1 MKVLVL
7 SLACLPALSLA
18 FCPTIPTTVLG
29 AAPSSCRALPRQLRA
44 ATGVSMQ
51 GDMWKRIGN
60 LAKDKASGAKGW
72 VDQGASNDKDLNV
85 RGAGAG
91 VVIGV
96 MPRAPPITYSHPVC
110 HVCINIYV
118 LSSITKKCNNAMAT
132 FI

>member
-1 MKVLVL
+1 
-7 SLACLPALSLA
+7 
-18 FCPTIPTTVLG
+18 
-29 AAPSSCRALPRQLRA
+29 
-44 ATGVSMQ
+44 MQ

-96 MPRAPPITYSHPVC
+96 MPRAPDYIFTSCVWY
-110 HVCINIYV
+110 
-118 LSSITKKCNNAMAT
+118 L
-132 FI
+132 